1 MRLSRLKWLLV
12 IPPISLGIAH
22 FDRAADLSPGDW
34 RDASREP
41 IGLAPE
47 PAANPEAIAQVYA
60 ARAVRW
66 RGYFGVHTW
75 IAVKPAG
82 AAAWSVYEVTRWN
95 RRRNGTMVSISDRA
109 PDARWYGN
117 APELIAELRGP
128 EAEVA
133 IERIDAAARTYP
145 YADEYRVWPGPNSN
159 TFTAWVLREVPALRA
174 DLPPT
179 AIGKDYLGRG
189 IVASSP
195 SGTGAQLSL
204 FGLVGLTAGLEE
216 GVELNLLGMHFG
228 LDPLDLAVRL
238 PFAGSF
244 GLLGSQD
251 ALAQTPRRDGAGGT
265 SGSSVAET
273 SAADGA
279 TGTNAAD
286 GADTGT
292 SGRHYTFSWPYAAGA
307 AMAPRG
313 GTTTGPAVTVRREPT
328 EAWQALQVPGLAP
341 FERDRRAI
349 LAMAGDYRT
358 TFDFI
363 ETAGFTPGFSPGR
376 PYQSW
381 ATETIDVIADEGT
394 RITLQHVIVMRF
406 VDEDGN
412 VEGPVV
418 QKHWRQQW
426 VYEDTSIHA
435 YSGHD
440 SWTETTFEPDEVAG
454 RWSQAVYQVDDS
466 PRYEAL
472 GDWAH
477 ESNYSAW
484 TSDETWRPLPRR
496 ESSVRDDYDVLVG
509 TNRHTITPTGWVHE
523 EDNLKVALDPDGEIE
538 SGGVLAREAGV
549 NRYEQVVDFDFSARD
564 GYWRATEAF
573 WADVRGE
580 WARVYDERA
589 SFELEAP
596 AGEPPLFLPMFEYAA
611 ELEAGREYDAVA
623 GRAFIRETLARYL
636 N

>member
-1 MRLSRLKWLLV
+1 MRWSRLKWLLL

-22 FDRAADLSPGDW
+22 FDRAAGLSPGDW

-41 IGLAPE
+41 VGLAPD
-47 PAANPEAIAQVYA
+47 PAAHAEAIAQVYA

-75 IAVKPAG
+75 IAVKPAE
-82 AAAWSVYEVTRWN
+82 ASSWSVYEVTRWN

-128 EAEVA
+128 EAEAA
-133 IERIDAAARTYP
+133 IERIDAAARAYP

-159 TFTAWVLREVPALRA
+159 TFTAWVLREIPELHA

-189 IVASSP
+189 LLARSP
-195 SGTGAQLSL
+195 GGTGGQLSL
-204 FGLVGLTAGLEE
+204 FGLLGLTAGLEE
-216 GVELNLLGMHFG
+216 GVELNVLGIHFG

-244 GLLGSQD
+244 GLLGSQ
-251 ALAQTPRRDGAGGT
+251 AAVA
-265 SGSSVAET
+265 AET
-273 SAADGA
+273 VQGEPSGDAPPAGDG
-279 TGTNAAD
+279 GDD
-286 GADTGT
+286 GDSVDAEP
-292 SGRHYTFSWPYAAGA
+292 SGRRYTFSWPYAPGD

-313 GTTTGPAVTVRREPT
+313 GTTTGPAVTVRDEPT
-328 EAWQALQVPGLAP
+328 ETWRALQEPGLTP

-363 ETAGFTPGFSPGR
+363 ETVGFTPAFGPGR

-381 ATETIDVIADEGT
+381 ATETIGVIEDSGT
-394 RITLQHVIVMRF
+394 SITLQHVIVMRF
-406 VDEDGN
+406 IDEDGN

-426 VYEDTSIHA
+426 VYEDTSVHA
-435 YSGHD
+435 YTGHNA
-440 SWTETTFEPDEVAG
+440 WTERTFEPDEVAG

-472 GDWAH
+472 GGWAH

-496 ESSVRDDYDVLVG
+496 EASVRDDYDVLIG

-523 EDNLKVALDPDGEIE
+523 EDNLKAVLDQNGEIA
-538 SGGVLAREAGV
+538 GDDGILAREAGV

-564 GYWRATEAF
+564 AYWEATAAF
-573 WADVRGE
+573 WADVRAE
-580 WARVYDERA
+580 WARIYDQRER
-589 SFELEAP
+589 FELEAP

-611 ELEAGREYDAVA
+611 ELETGREYDGDE